1 MMSKPPFG
9 LSASGQT
16 SGSDSDLEDLSDE
29 IDVDSSQDV
38 TVEASEES
46 TLEVSA
52 EDSADESTLEMS
64 DEFGVENTETPPPLS
79 ALLPAGMPGGIGSS
93 LMASTPP
100 PRRLQTILGLPLPSL
115 PLPGVTASRPAPGP
129 DLADD
134 DDDEVTVMARPSV
147 TDDEEEQTKVE
158 PAATALHAAASRDG
172 DDDEVTT
179 ALSAQASVE
188 REKALRKSVP
198 PSLDLPLP
206 SPSYRIDS
214 AGGQDGDEFEDPE
227 DDDVELAHDTPA
239 VISVDNEAIAA
250 SSYSADEEE
259 PSSELEAVLA
269 PRRPTGSPPLGSAIG
284 SFGRGGDGFG
294 AARLPTPSPG
304 YGFSLPSPGQL
315 PAPSNSP
322 FSARTAPIGSPYA
335 ATRTTSAPMPAI
347 QIPAPSGAA
356 ALPSSRSG
364 MFFAVQVPV
373 VGLLALI
380 VAAGGGGV
388 LLGARLWRSGAPAAM
403 TSTTLATAPSPAT
416 PTAPVVQP
424 VAPAAAP
431 SAAAAAPAAAAPAA
445 PLAAAPAAAPPAP
458 TPGLAV
464 PAPAPT
470 AAAPMAEEAAP
481 APRPVK
487 HAVSRPLAR
496 RTPMPGAAPGA
507 SPTPAKARP
516 AKVAKVAKGWVDP
529 FAE

>member
-46 TLEVSA
+46 TLEVS
-52 EDSADESTLEMS
+52 SDESTLELS

-79 ALLPAGMPGGIGSS
+79 ALLPTGMPGGIGSGGG
-93 LMASTPP
+93 LMSSTPP
-100 PRRLQTILGLPLPSL
+100 PRRMQTILGLPLPSL

-129 DLADD
+129 ELADDD

-206 SPSYRIDS
+206 SPSYRINS

-239 VISVDNEAIAA
+239 AISVDDEAIAT

-269 PRRPTGSPPLGSAIG
+269 PRRPAGSPPLGSAIG

-322 FSARTAPIGSPYA
+322 FSARTAPVGSPYA
-335 ATRTTSAPMPAI
+335 ATRTASAPMPAI

-388 LLGARLWRSGAPAAM
+388 LLGAKLWRSGAPAA
-403 TSTTLATAPSPAT
+403 TTLATAPSPAAT
-416 PTAPVVQP
+416 PAPVVQP
-424 VAPAAAP
+424 VAPAAP
-431 SAAAAAPAAAAPAA
+431 VAAAPAAAVPAA
-445 PLAAAPAAAPPAP
+445 PVAAAPAAPAP
-458 TPGLAV
+458 SAAVPV
-464 PAPAPT
+464 PAPAAPA

-481 APRPVK
+481 ASKPVK
-487 HAVSRPLAR
+487 HAVTRPLAH
-496 RTPMPGAAPGA
+496 RTPSPGAAAGG
-507 SPTPAKARP
+507 SPAPAKARP

>member
-1 MMSKPPFG
+1 
-9 LSASGQT
+9 
-16 SGSDSDLEDLSDE
+16 
-29 IDVDSSQDV
+29 
-38 TVEASEES
+38 
-46 TLEVSA
+46 
-52 EDSADESTLEMS
+52 
-64 DEFGVENTETPPPLS
+64 
-79 ALLPAGMPGGIGSS
+79 
-93 LMASTPP
+93 
-100 PRRLQTILGLPLPSL
+100 
-115 PLPGVTASRPAPGP
+115 
-129 DLADD
+129 
-134 DDDEVTVMARPSV
+134 MARPSV

-206 SPSYRIDS
+206 APSYRTQSSGD
-214 AGGQDGDEFEDPE
+214 DEFEDPE
-227 DDDVELAHDTPA
+227 DDDDVELAHDTPA
-239 VISVDNEAIAA
+239 VISVDDEAIAT

-269 PRRPTGSPPLGSAIG
+269 PRRPAGSPPLGSAIG

-388 LLGARLWRSGAPAAM
+388 LLGAKLWRSGTPAAM
-403 TSTTLATAPSPAT
+403 TPPTLATAPSPAT
-416 PTAPVVQP
+416 PTAPVLQP

-431 SAAAAAPAAAAPAA
+431 APSAAPAPVAAAPVAAAPAA
-445 PLAAAPAAAPPAP
+445 PAASAAARSPRPPP
-458 TPGLAV
+458 LRPW
-464 PAPAPT
+464 PRR
-470 AAAPMAEEAAP
+470 AAP
-481 APRPVK
+481 APKPVK
-487 HAVSRPLAR
+487 HAAGRPLAR
-496 RTPMPGAAPGA
+496 RTPSLGAAPGG
-507 SPTPAKARP
+507 SPAPAKARP

>member
-46 TLEVSA
+46 TLEVS
-52 EDSADESTLEMS
+52 SDESTLEVS
-64 DEFGVENTETPPPLS
+64 DEFGAENTETPPPLS

-93 LMASTPP
+93 LMSSTPP

-129 DLADD
+129 ELADD

-206 SPSYRIDS
+206 SPSYRTQS
-214 AGGQDGDEFEDPE
+214 AGDDGDEFEDPE

-239 VISVDNEAIAA
+239 AISVDDEAIAT
-250 SSYSADEEE
+250 SSYSTDEEE

-388 LLGARLWRSGAPAAM
+388 LLGAKLWRSGAPAAM
-403 TSTTLATAPSPAT
+403 TSPTLATAPSPAT
-416 PTAPVVQP
+416 PTAPVLQP

-431 SAAAAAPAAAAPAA
+431 APVAAAPVAAAPAAAAPAA
-445 PLAAAPAAAPPAP
+445 PAPSAA
-458 TPGLAV
+458 AV
-464 PAPAPT
+464 PAPA

-481 APRPVK
+481 APKPVK

-496 RTPMPGAAPGA
+496 RTPSLGAAPGG

>member
-46 TLEVSA
+46 TLEVSSGESA
-52 EDSADESTLEMS
+52 EESTLEVS

-93 LMASTPP
+93 LMSSTPP

-129 DLADD
+129 ELADD

-206 SPSYRIDS
+206 SPSYRTQS
-214 AGGQDGDEFEDPE
+214 AGDDGDEFEDPE
-227 DDDVELAHDTPA
+227 DDDDVELAHDTPA
-239 VISVDNEAIAA
+239 AISVDDEAIAT
-250 SSYSADEEE
+250 SSYSTDEEE

-304 YGFSLPSPGQL
+304 YGFSLPSPG
-315 PAPSNSP
+315 
-322 FSARTAPIGSPYA
+322 
-335 ATRTTSAPMPAI
+335 
-347 QIPAPSGAA
+347 
-356 ALPSSRSG
+356 
-364 MFFAVQVPV
+364 
-373 VGLLALI
+373 
-380 VAAGGGGV
+380 
-388 LLGARLWRSGAPAAM
+388 
-403 TSTTLATAPSPAT
+403 
-416 PTAPVVQP
+416 
-424 VAPAAAP
+424 
-431 SAAAAAPAAAAPAA
+431 
-445 PLAAAPAAAPPAP
+445 
-458 TPGLAV
+458 
-464 PAPAPT
+464 
-470 AAAPMAEEAAP
+470 
-481 APRPVK
+481 
-487 HAVSRPLAR
+487 
-496 RTPMPGAAPGA
+496 
-507 SPTPAKARP
+507 
-516 AKVAKVAKGWVDP
+516 
-529 FAE
+529 

>member
-46 TLEVSA
+46 TLEVS
-52 EDSADESTLEMS
+52 SDESTLEVS
-64 DEFGVENTETPPPLS
+64 DEFGAENTETPPPLS

-93 LMASTPP
+93 LMSSTPP

-129 DLADD
+129 ELADD

-206 SPSYRIDS
+206 SPSYRTQS
-214 AGGQDGDEFEDPE
+214 AGDDGDEFEDPE
-227 DDDVELAHDTPA
+227 DDDDVELAHDTPA
-239 VISVDNEAIAA
+239 AISVDDEAIAT
-250 SSYSADEEE
+250 SSYSTDEEE

-388 LLGARLWRSGAPAAM
+388 LLGAKLWRSGAPTAM
-403 TSTTLATAPSPAT
+403 TSTTLAAAPSPAI
-416 PTAPVVQP
+416 PAAPVVQP

-431 SAAAAAPAAAAPAA
+431 TAAPVAAAPVAAAPAAAAPAA
-445 PLAAAPAAAPPAP
+445 PAPSAA
-458 TPGLAV
+458 AV
-464 PAPAPT
+464 PAAPS

-481 APRPVK
+481 APKPVK
-487 HAVSRPLAR
+487 RAVSRPLAR
-496 RTPMPGAAPGA
+496 RTPALGAAPGG
-507 SPTPAKARP
+507 SPAPAKARP

>member
-46 TLEVSA
+46 TLEVS
-52 EDSADESTLEMS
+52 SDESTLEVS

-93 LMASTPP
+93 LMSSTPP

-129 DLADD
+129 ELADD

-206 SPSYRIDS
+206 SPSYRTQS
-214 AGGQDGDEFEDPE
+214 AGDDGDEFEDPE
-227 DDDVELAHDTPA
+227 DDDDVELAHDTPA
-239 VISVDNEAIAA
+239 AISVDDEAIAT

-322 FSARTAPIGSPYA
+322 FSARTAPVGSPYA

-356 ALPSSRSG
+356 ALPSSTSG
-364 MFFAVQVPV
+364 LYFAVRIPL
-373 VGLLALI
+373 VGLLTLV
-380 VAAGGGGV
+380 VAAGGVGF
-388 LLGARLWRSGAPAAM
+388 LLGGKLWRSGAPAAM

-416 PTAPVVQP
+416 TTAPVVQP

-431 SAAAAAPAAAAPAA
+431 VVAAPAPVAAAPVAAAPAAAAPAA
-445 PLAAAPAAAPPAP
+445 PAPNAAA
-458 TPGLAV
+458 AV
-464 PAPAPT
+464 PAPA
-470 AAAPMAEEAAP
+470 AAAPLAEE

-487 HAVSRPLAR
+487 HVVNRPLAR
-496 RTPMPGAAPGA
+496 RTPSLGTATGGSPAP
-507 SPTPAKARP
+507 TKARP

>member
-52 EDSADESTLEMS
+52 EDSDDESTLEVS

-79 ALLPAGMPGGIGSS
+79 ALMPHGMPGGIRSGSHE

-100 PRRLQTILGLPLPSL
+100 PRRMQTILGLPLPSL
-115 PLPGVTASRPAPGP
+115 PLPGVTASRSAPGLE
-129 DLADD
+129 LADDD

-147 TDDEEEQTKVE
+147 TDDEEESTKVE

-206 SPSYRIDS
+206 SPSYRTDS
-214 AGGQDGDEFEDPE
+214 AGDDGDEFEDPE

-239 VISVDNEAIAA
+239 VISVDNDAIAT
-250 SSYSADEEE
+250 SSYSADDEE

-284 SFGRGGDGFG
+284 SFGRGGEGFG

-322 FSARTAPIGSPYA
+322 FSARTAPVGSPYA

-388 LLGARLWRSGAPAAM
+388 LLGAKLWRSGAPVAM
-403 TSTTLATAPSPAT
+403 PPATLATAPVS
-416 PTAPVVQP
+416 APVVQP
-424 VAPAAAP
+424 TAPTAAAP
-431 SAAAAAPAAAAPAA
+431 SAATPV
-445 PLAAAPAAAPPAP
+445 AAAPAAAPPVAP
-458 TPGLAV
+458 APSVAV
-464 PAPAPT
+464 PAPA
-470 AAAPMAEEAAP
+470 AAPVAEEAAP
-481 APRPVK
+481 VPAARPVK
-487 HAVSRPLAR
+487 RAATRPLAR
-496 RTPMPGAAPGA
+496 RTPALGA
-507 SPTPAKARP
+507 SAGGNPAPAKARP